1 MGAPTSTH
9 LRIFSRGDGH
19 DRRHENEHRPPHHA
33 ARRAPTRCRPLLF
46 SLFCLRLL
54 FLIGSFR
61 RAHRSIL
68 RWPPSAATLPSS
80 SLLWAVQPSRL
91 LRFSST
97 TGAQSARRRRKR
109 SPLDA
114 RPEEMCRPATLR
126 APAPVPASLAPFHS
140 NPPPRLTVPRRNEKD
155 KRTVVTPRSQHCLH
169 MNRSRR
175 CTVTMPSWLSPY
187 SYPTQR
193 RRRASWVVRRRFVV
207 VRALSP
213 TTTTNCPT

>member
-19 DRRHENEHRPPHHA
+19 DRRREDEHRPPHHA
-33 ARRAPTRCRPLLF
+33 ARRAPTRCRPLLLLSSAFVSF
-46 SLFCLRLL
+46 SK
-54 FLIGSFR
+54 IGSLV
-61 RAHRSIL
+61 L

-187 SYPTQR
+187 SVPTQQR